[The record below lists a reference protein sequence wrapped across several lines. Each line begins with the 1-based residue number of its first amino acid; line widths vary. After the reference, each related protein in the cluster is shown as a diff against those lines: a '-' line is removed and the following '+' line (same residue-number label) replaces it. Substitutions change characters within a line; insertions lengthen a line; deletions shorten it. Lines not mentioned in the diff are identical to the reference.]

1 MPGASPRQ
9 GPWSEAAITLLG
21 LGSTFLFIR
30 LPLPGIDRQ
39 RLDQLDP
46 GAGDVLTVGALGI
59 MPFVTAFLLVE
70 VAVALWAL
78 VRGRPEPGPRGR
90 RWILACAFGLA
101 LVASVFNGWS
111 IARWCLS
118 FDALVSWPAAVL
130 TLTATTMAAG
140 LVCLAISRW
149 GMGNGFS
156 LAILVSVILQ
166 VRGWID
172 DLGAPE
178 RDWAEAPSIPLYVLG
193 GGILIAACVVLLR
206 AREGRKL
213 HVSVPLLAAGAV
225 PLLAAGYVPPL
236 FHMTGVEGGWAQYGA
251 QAAVILVSAV
261 LLSWLFRLPAR
272 VRREVPQ
279 SDGEGLAQRL
289 VIMGVGSALVLFTLH
304 LGAGAIERTPG
315 FFLSVPVARV
325 LVAVAVCL
333 DLADRVAFRWRHG
346 LRRVVEVAVLHTVFE
361 ADAASRRLAEAGI
374 DHHVQGLRHRSAMYV
389 LAAYVELRV
398 LVPEADLVRARLAL
412 RSGREQAGLDTGPV
426 RDDVLD

>member
-1 MPGASPRQ
+1 V
-9 GPWSEAAITLLG
+9 ITLLG
-21 LGSTFLFIR
+21 LGSLYLFGG

-39 RLDQLDP
+39 RLDQLEP
-46 GAGDVLTVGALGI
+46 GAGDVPVVGALGI

-70 VAVALWAL
+70 VAVALWVL
-78 VRGRPEPGPRGR
+78 VSGRHEPGPRGR
-90 RWILACAFGLA
+90 RWMLACAFGLA
-101 LVASVFNGWS
+101 LVTSVVNGWG
-111 IARWCLS
+111 IARFYEHL
-118 FDALVSWPAAVL
+118 DALASWPAAVL
-130 TLTATTMAAG
+130 TLSAATMATG
-140 LVCLAISRW
+140 LVLIAISRW

-156 LAILVSVILQ
+156 LAVLASVILQ
-166 VRGWID
+166 VRGRIA
-172 DLGAPE
+172 DLRAPQ
-178 RDWAEAPSIPLYVLG
+178 RDWADVPSIPLTVLG
-193 GGILIAACVVLLR
+193 GGVLLAACVVLLR

-225 PLLAAGYVPPL
+225 PLVVAGYVPPL
-236 FHMTGVEGGWAQYGA
+236 FHMTGVEGGWAMYGA

-289 VIMGVGSALVLFTLH
+289 VIMGIGSALVLFTLY
-304 LGAGAIERTPG
+304 LGAGVIERTPG
-315 FFLSVPVARV
+315 FFLSVAVADL

-361 ADAASRRLAEAGI
+361 ADAASRRLTEAGI

-389 LAAYVELRV
+389 LAAYAEMRV
-398 LVPEADLVRARLAL
+398 LVPEADLVRARMAL
-412 RSGREQAGLDTGPV
+412 RPERGAGVDTGAV